1 MKNIT
6 NRKSCCI
13 SLLALMLIATPINQ
27 LNSLGTVLTQSARLP
42 GRQNTVQLRRL
53 QQREIPLATTIKG
66 TIATPIIWT
75 DNSRPSQ
82 TRATI
87 TLNEPLLYDHGDIA
101 LPKDSSL
108 VVEVS
113 DWDDAGFVTLS
124 AIAIVYENSQGKL
137 IQRDIP
143 ENTFLIRNEDNEPLA
158 FTTEESNGGNSIVG
172 GIIGEAVQ
180 TGTRSISLPES
191 LGSVVSRTIRKNS
204 RRARRASRDEVYS
217 IEEETSVS
225 IYVNSFLS
233 IEE

>member
-6 NRKSCCI
+6 SRKSCCI
-13 SLLALMLIATPINQ
+13 SLLALMLIATPINK
-27 LNSLGTVLTQSARLP
+27 LNNLGNVLTQSARLP
-42 GRQNTVQLRRL
+42 GRQTTVQLRKLRK
-53 QQREIPLATTIKG
+53 REISLATTIKG
-66 TIATPIIWT
+66 TVATPIIWT
-75 DNSRPSQ
+75 ENSRPSQ
-82 TRATI
+82 TRTTI
-87 TLNEPLLYDHGDIA
+87 TLNEPLLYSNGDIA

-113 DWDDAGFVTLS
+113 DWDDTGFVTLS
-124 AIAIVYENSQGKL
+124 AIAIVYENRQGKL

-158 FTTEESNGGNSIVG
+158 FTTEESNGENSIVG
-172 GIIGEAVQ
+172 GIVDEAVQ
-180 TGTRSISLPES
+180 YGTRNISLPGS

-204 RRARRASRDEVYS
+204 RRARRSSRDAVYS
-217 IEEETSVS
+217 VAEETSVS